1 VPIALVIFIASI
13 FVPVAKLLILTYLLL
28 SVQRR
33 SQWKPYERTRMY
45 RLIESIGRWSMT
57 DIYVV
62 TILVALVNLG
72 NIATVEARTGAIFF
86 GAVVV
91 ITLIAAMTFDPRRIW
106 DNLETADA
114 GDTD

>member
-1 VPIALVIFIASI
+1 
-13 FVPVAKLLILTYLLL
+13 
-28 SVQRR
+28 
-33 SQWKPYERTRMY
+33 M
-45 RLIESIGRWSMT
+45 
-57 DIYVV
+57 
-62 TILVALVNLG
+62 
-72 NIATVEARTGAIFF
+72 FF